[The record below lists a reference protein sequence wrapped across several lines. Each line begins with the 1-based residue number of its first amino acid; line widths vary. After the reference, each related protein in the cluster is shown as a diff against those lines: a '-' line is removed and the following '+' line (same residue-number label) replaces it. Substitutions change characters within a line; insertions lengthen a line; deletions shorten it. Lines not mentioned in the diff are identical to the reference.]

1 MLNNSFTKTNT
12 IFGQALGCTALDDAF
27 VKLLSDV
34 NADGVTQF
42 LVRTNGEEKM
52 KTVAQI
58 NSESLEAGVRERIFD
73 KVSPKYGTPTYWDTS
88 TNIYFSIN
96 TFHPQKSLRGKGI
109 RRKADVEK
117 LRALFFDIDCHG
129 ENAPADISDRIG
141 ELVLDAVNHHEIPDC
156 AVSNSGRGVGLFV
169 FLEPCNPNN
178 LSYGLAYSGVHRAI
192 SLKLNELIEK
202 APFTANVELDKA
214 VHETNRVA
222 RLPGTYNTKAKRCC
236 HCIRVP
242 EGKPFNLLKLADQY
256 KVPYRFADEKV
267 APSDANFNKTEDE
280 ILDWAKKRFAAMCMR
295 YPHLLDVL
303 NNYKK
308 KEERKANF
316 VCRFELALRYLQANP
331 CGEGNRHNTLLA
343 VLSTCYD
350 RGGHPDMDK
359 AQLINRTFS
368 QPLSDKEVAHLVSTC
383 KYPCKNSTIEA
394 LSGIPASALKNPKA
408 KAEGKK
414 SESESKPKRYEKGEI
429 PPPIASSKAD
439 RYMLGVLIN
448 HGIIPDLRIRNHR
461 QKYEAQERRKQ
472 RMVIYNRIPELY
484 ASGMSVRAIAKELKI
499 SVPTVYEQAKVRGLD
514 IVEKEQQAFRVKNL
528 TAQRLVEMGYQKQK
542 VAELMGVNRNTVFNA
557 LNRTFDSVSEEDL
570 MLIDKAVNKLIGRV
584 EVIVETPE
592 PQTADELE
600 TAKPQEANEAAEAVA
615 TAKAADSTETV
626 TTEKKDSSKDDNKPD
641 DNVPFA
647 PFSDAYNQLCFEPQF
662 HKGWHSVKDALN
674 NYATSCCSAISQL
687 WDGVGKVQRHF
698 DYGRAQQAA
707 T

>member
-34 NADGVTQF
+34 NADSVTQF

-58 NSESLEAGVRERIFD
+58 NSESLEAGVHERIFD

-117 LRALFFDIDCHG
+117 LRVLFFDIDCHG

-202 APFTANVELDKA
+202 AQFTANVELDKA

-256 KVPYRFADEKV
+256 EVPYRFADEKV

-295 YPHLLDVL
+295 YPHLLEVL

-350 RGGHPDMDK
+350 RGGHPDLS
-359 AQLINRTFS
+359 LI
-368 QPLSDKEVAHLVSTC
+368 H
-383 KYPCKNSTIEA
+383 I
-394 LSGIPASALKNPKA
+394 
-408 KAEGKK
+408 
-414 SESESKPKRYEKGEI
+414 
-429 PPPIASSKAD
+429 
-439 RYMLGVLIN
+439 
-448 HGIIPDLRIRNHR
+448 
-461 QKYEAQERRKQ
+461 
-472 RMVIYNRIPELY
+472 
-484 ASGMSVRAIAKELKI
+484 
-499 SVPTVYEQAKVRGLD
+499 
-514 IVEKEQQAFRVKNL
+514 
-528 TAQRLVEMGYQKQK
+528 
-542 VAELMGVNRNTVFNA
+542 
-557 LNRTFDSVSEEDL
+557 
-570 MLIDKAVNKLIGRV
+570 
-584 EVIVETPE
+584 
-592 PQTADELE
+592 
-600 TAKPQEANEAAEAVA
+600 
-615 TAKAADSTETV
+615 
-626 TTEKKDSSKDDNKPD
+626 
-641 DNVPFA
+641 
-647 PFSDAYNQLCFEPQF
+647 
-662 HKGWHSVKDALN
+662 
-674 NYATSCCSAISQL
+674 
-687 WDGVGKVQRHF
+687 
-698 DYGRAQQAA
+698 
-707 T
+707 

>member
-1 MLNNSFTKTNT
+1 MLNTSFTKTNT

-34 NADGVTQF
+34 NAGGVTQF
-42 LVRTNGEEKM
+42 LVRTNGKEKM
-52 KTVAQI
+52 KTVAQV

-117 LRALFFDIDCHG
+117 LRMLFFDIDCHD
-129 ENAPADISDRIG
+129 ENAPADISDRIS
-141 ELVLDAVNHHEIPDC
+141 ELVLDAVNRHEIPDC
-156 AVSNSGRGVGLFV
+156 AISNSGRGVGLFV
-169 FLEPCNPNN
+169 FLEPCNPNS

-202 APFTANVELDKA
+202 ARFTENVELDKA

-256 KVPYRFADEKV
+256 EVPYRFADEKV
-267 APSDANFNKTEDE
+267 APSDANFNKTDDE

-295 YPHLLDVL
+295 YPHLLDAL
-303 NNYKK
+303 NNYKE
-308 KEERKANF
+308 KEARKANF

-408 KAEGKK
+408 EGKK
-414 SESESKPKRYEKGEI
+414 DESKPKRYEKGEI

-448 HGIIPDLRIRNHR
+448 HGIIPDYRIRNHR
-461 QKYEAQERRKQ
+461 QKYEAQERRKK
-472 RMVIYNRIPELY
+472 RMVIYDPHPGTLC
-484 ASGMSVRAIAKELKI
+484 
-499 SVPTVYEQAKVRGLD
+499 
-514 IVEKEQQAFRVKNL
+514 FRVVRPRHCKGTENL
-528 TAQRLVEMGYQKQK
+528 GSNCL
-542 VAELMGVNRNTVFNA
+542 
-557 LNRTFDSVSEEDL
+557 
-570 MLIDKAVNKLIGRV
+570 
-584 EVIVETPE
+584 
-592 PQTADELE
+592 
-600 TAKPQEANEAAEAVA
+600 
-615 TAKAADSTETV
+615 
-626 TTEKKDSSKDDNKPD
+626 
-641 DNVPFA
+641 
-647 PFSDAYNQLCFEPQF
+647 
-662 HKGWHSVKDALN
+662 
-674 NYATSCCSAISQL
+674 
-687 WDGVGKVQRHF
+687 
-698 DYGRAQQAA
+698 
-707 T
+707 

>member
-117 LRALFFDIDCHG
+117 LRVLFFDIDCHG

-141 ELVLDAVNHHEIPDC
+141 ELVLNAVNHHEIPDC

-169 FLEPCNPNN
+169 FLEPCNPNT

-202 APFTANVELDKA
+202 AQFTANVELDKA

-256 KVPYRFADEKV
+256 EV
-267 APSDANFNKTEDE
+267 
-280 ILDWAKKRFAAMCMR
+280 R
-295 YPHLLDVL
+295 YPHLLEVL

-394 LSGIPASALKNPKA
+394 LSGIPTSALKNPKA

-528 TAQRLVEMGYQKQK
+528 TAQRLVEMGFQKQR

-557 LNRTFDSVSEEDL
+557 LNRSFDSVSEEDL
-570 MLIDKAVNKLIGRV
+570 MLVDKAVNKLVGHV
-584 EVIVETPE
+584 TVIVETPE

>member
-202 APFTANVELDKA
+202 AQFTANVELDKA

-242 EGKPFNLLKLADQY
+242 EDKPFNLLKLADQY
-256 KVPYRFADEKV
+256 KVPYHFADEKV
-267 APSDANFNKTEDE
+267 APSDANFNKTEGE
-280 ILDWAKKRFAAMCMR
+280 ILEWAKKRFAAMCVR

-303 NNYKK
+303 NNYKE

-414 SESESKPKRYEKGEI
+414 NESESKPKRYEKGEI

-472 RMVIYNRIPELY
+472 RMVVVSSCR
-484 ASGMSVRAIAKELKI
+484 
-499 SVPTVYEQAKVRGLD
+499 
-514 IVEKEQQAFRVKNL
+514 
-528 TAQRLVEMGYQKQK
+528 EMLG
-542 VAELMGVNRNTVFNA
+542 
-557 LNRTFDSVSEEDL
+557 
-570 MLIDKAVNKLIGRV
+570 
-584 EVIVETPE
+584 
-592 PQTADELE
+592 
-600 TAKPQEANEAAEAVA
+600 
-615 TAKAADSTETV
+615 
-626 TTEKKDSSKDDNKPD
+626 
-641 DNVPFA
+641 
-647 PFSDAYNQLCFEPQF
+647 
-662 HKGWHSVKDALN
+662 
-674 NYATSCCSAISQL
+674 
-687 WDGVGKVQRHF
+687 
-698 DYGRAQQAA
+698 
-707 T
+707 